1 VAASGFSIEWKTIL
15 RQGVVRQMRTSLRFS
30 NSSQESGRKK
40 AAPLGEIGGTGL
52 LEVLAV

>member
-1 VAASGFSIEWKTIL
+1 
-15 RQGVVRQMRTSLRFS
+15 MRTSLRFS